1 MAATAQS
8 PTMPVRRRSRFR
20 IRPGRILIYTVLTLF
35 CLSTVLA
42 FLWVFMISLKS
53 TPEFLSTSPWALPQQ
68 ARFSNYALAWR
79 KAKIGT
85 YFLNS
90 LIAAVTGAGGS
101 VLLSALAA
109 YVIARIKFKF
119 NELLGNYFIVGYM
132 IPLMLTV
139 IPMYFFLSQI
149 KVNIGGNVISALQLG
164 GGMVPLI
171 LLYIASGVP
180 FNTFVLRGFFESLPA
195 EMEEAAAVDG
205 ASPFRAFWQI
215 MLPLSWAGLVSTFLI
230 NFMSLWNEFFFA
242 LIFLSNENA
251 TMPLGLFYMAQ
262 RAEYTA
268 QWTDLFAG
276 ILITIVPAL
285 VVFALLQN
293 QITRGLT
300 TGALKG

>member
-1 MAATAQS
+1 MAAIAQS
-8 PTMPVRRRSRFR
+8 PATPVRQRPRFR

-35 CLSTVLA
+35 CLSTILA
-42 FLWVFMISLKS
+42 FLWVFMISLKT
-53 TPEFLSTSPWALPQQ
+53 TPEFLSTSPWALPLK
-68 ARFSNYALAWR
+68 ARFENYAIAWR
-79 KAKIGT
+79 KAKIGV
-85 YFLNS
+85 YFTNS
-90 LIAAVTGAGGS
+90 LIASFAGAGGS
-101 VLLSALAA
+101 VLVSALAA
-109 YVIARIKFKF
+109 YVISRIKFRF
-119 NELLGNYFIVGYM
+119 NEILGNYFIIGYM

-139 IPMYFFLSQI
+139 IPMYFLLH
-149 KVNIGGNVISALQLG
+149 GMGLGN
-164 GGMVPLI
+164 GMVPLI

-180 FNTFVLRGFFESLPA
+180 FNTFVLRGFFESLPG

-205 ASPFRAFWQI
+205 ASPFRTFWQI

-230 NFMSLWNEFFFA
+230 NFMSLWNEFFLA
-242 LIFLSNENA
+242 LIFLTKENA

-276 ILITIVPAL
+276 ILITIIPAL
-285 VVFALLQN
+285 VVFALLQD